1 MTKDDHSIRRNLSIG
16 IDDDDAE
23 LIFKALANTQ
33 RIRILQVLGTNAFT
47 VAQITDSLD
56 MPTSTANQHLKVLE
70 DAGLIQSDLRPA
82 SRGTEKVCRA
92 VYTKLLCDMLPNHE
106 DREQAIE
113 ISMPVGAYT
122 DFRVERPCG
131 LASRQNVIGIMGDEE
146 AFFEPE
152 RVNAHLLW
160 FADGYVEYRFPKRL
174 PPRTKLESLS
184 LSMEICSE
192 APGYNEDWPSEI
204 TLWINDIE
212 IGSWISPGD
221 FGEIRGAL
229 NPDWWGS
236 TNTQYGYLKNW
247 QVNSTAS
254 YIDGMQISDV
264 AVSDLDAQSNA
275 FISVRI
281 GIKDDSEFKG
291 GINLFGRFFG
301 NYPQDLTLRL
311 IYRKEAE

>member
-1 MTKDDHSIRRNLSIG
+1 MLDIKQVSKRNLSLS

-23 LIFKALANTQ
+23 IVFKALANAQ
-33 RIRILQVLGTNAFT
+33 RLRILQKLGTNAFT
-47 VAQITDSLD
+47 VAQITDYLGI
-56 MPTSTANQHLKVLE
+56 PTSTANQHIKVLE

-92 VYTKLLCDMLPNHE
+92 VYTKLLCDLLPNHKSAE
-106 DREQAIE
+106 RAIE
-113 ISMPVGAYT
+113 ISMPVGAYS
-122 DFRVERPCG
+122 DFKVERPCG

-152 RVNAHLLW
+152 RVNAHVLW

-174 PPRTKLESLS
+174 PPRTILESLS

-221 FGEIRGAL
+221 FGEIRGVL

-236 TNTQYGYLKNW
+236 SNTQYGILKNW
-247 QVNSTAS
+247 QVNALAS
-254 YIDGMQISDV
+254 YIDGIQISDV
-264 AVSDLDAQSNA
+264 TVSDLNA
-275 FISVRI
+275 ESSSFISVRL
-281 GIKDDSEFKG
+281 GIKEDSDIKG
-291 GINLFGRFFG
+291 GITLFGRFFG
-301 NYPQDLTLRL
+301 NYPQDIVLRL
-311 IYRKEAE
+311 IYRQEM